1 MPEHSS
7 FIGFLVAFKAEIIAT
22 LAVITGGIA
31 HALDQIR
38 RFSWKGWIVF
48 FSDAF
53 VSMFIGYFFYQL
65 ATLFSPDYA
74 LIAAMFGTFTGTHG
88 FNAIK
93 DAVLSALRSLI
104 K

>member
-1 MPEHSS
+1 MPEHSP
-7 FIGFLVAFKAEIIAT
+7 FLGLLIAFKAEIIPT
-22 LAVITGGIA
+22 IAVVVGGIA

-48 FSDAF
+48 CSDAF
-53 VSMFIGYFFYQL
+53 ISMFIGYFFYQL
-65 ATLFSPDYA
+65 AVLFSPDYA

-93 DAVLSALRSLI
+93 DAVLSALRTLI